1 MTNRDRGFNQIAFLI
16 INNMIFLHVLDAPT
30 EVIMGLW
37 LVGSLTAF
45 MYSVT
50 KKKS

>member
-1 MTNRDRGFNQIAFLI
+1 MTNRDRGFNQLAFLI
-16 INNMIFLHVLDAPT
+16 ITNMIFLHVLDAPI

-37 LVGSLTAF
+37 LVGSLAAF

-50 KKKS
+50 KEES